1 MKLLEMACY
10 QWILKSEKTERAKM
24 HDTSFQYLNKL
35 ADISIS
41 LSSEDDLLTLLRK
54 ILEEGQNIACCDAA
68 SPNTACFGLQI
79 SDVTRA
85 SISGGAC
92 APCEIHSWIAR

>member
-1 MKLLEMACY
+1 
-10 QWILKSEKTERAKM
+10 M

-54 ILEEGQNIACCDAA
+54 ILEEGQNIACCEFAVVANLIA
-68 SPNTACFGLQI
+68 SQFEIQQALGRSQKLGQTVYVDFG
-79 SDVTRA
+79 
-85 SISGGAC
+85 
-92 APCEIHSWIAR
+92 